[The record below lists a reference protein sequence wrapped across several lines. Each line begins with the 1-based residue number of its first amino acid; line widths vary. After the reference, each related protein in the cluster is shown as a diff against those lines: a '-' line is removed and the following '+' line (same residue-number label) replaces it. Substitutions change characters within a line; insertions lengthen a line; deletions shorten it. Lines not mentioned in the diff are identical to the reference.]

1 MGFDVALGLWFGFVM
16 KVLVVMVLV
25 AMAFVV
31 MFLVVVFNVSH
42 RTNPYHRHNP
52 HLPTPDQVLQ
62 RYTTSTPLSHVP
74 NPYYRHVGV
83 GTEGVGR
90 DCVGRDAVGRVG
102 VWVVM
107 WALGFGLGLSLR
119 CWW

>member
-1 MGFDVALGLWFGFVM
+1 ML
-16 KVLVVMVLV
+16 
-25 AMAFVV
+25 
-31 MFLVVVFNVSH
+31 NVSH
-42 RTNPYHRHNP
+42 GLNPLHRHNP
-52 HLPTPDQVLQ
+52 HLQTPRSSHKQPSRIH
-62 RYTTSTPLSHVP
+62 RYTTYTPLSHVP

-107 WALGFGLGLSLR
+107 WALGCGLGLSLR
-119 CWW
+119 CWL